1 MTAPEA
7 VEPTATEEKIAVD
20 GGEARITGK
29 RPALPELPLEPDRR
43 EGTPGPADISTH
55 P

>member
-7 VEPTATEEKIAVD
+7 VEPTATEEKSAVE
-20 GGEARITGK
+20 GGEAGTLQERSG
-29 RPALPELPLEPDRR
+29 LPGLPLESDRR
-43 EGTPGPADISTH
+43 EGTPSPAEVSTH

>member
-7 VEPTATEEKIAVD
+7 VEPTATEKKIAVD
-20 GGEARITGK
+20 GGEAGSVRELSE
-29 RPALPELPLEPDRR
+29 LPELPLEPDRR

>member
-7 VEPTATEEKIAVD
+7 VEPTAAEKKIAVD
-20 GGEARITGK
+20 GGEARITGE
-29 RPALPELPLEPDRR
+29 RATLPELPLESDRR
-43 EGTPGPADISTH
+43 EGTPRPADISTH

>member
-7 VEPTATEEKIAVD
+7 VEPTATEEEFAVD
-20 GGEARITGK
+20 GGEAGTTGE
-29 RPALPELPLEPDRR
+29 RATLPELPLEPDRR
-43 EGTPGPADISTH
+43 EGTPSPADISTH

>member
-20 GGEARITGK
+20 GGEARTTG
-29 RPALPELPLEPDRR
+29 ATHPELPLEPDRR
-43 EGTPGPADISTH
+43 EGTPSPADISTH